1 MYPKIGPV
9 PIYGTLHLLG
19 FVAFFLISRRAANR
33 LALRHRVWIMVSACY
48 ILGMIPGAKYLYHV
62 RRLEFDPMVIFS
74 AKHYIQ
80 GGMWGGLL
88 AYFPLAIAATLML
101 TKNRKAALDLVAVS
115 LPIPWAMG
123 KLGCLFNGCCHGK
136 PCSLPWAITFPE
148 GASAALVG
156 IPVHPTQIY
165 EILLMGLLVLV
176 FNLLQGEQWRG
187 TMLLWF
193 VGIYGFGRAA
203 IATSISVR
211 SLSHSLY
218 ARRRQSSQSACC
230 CSGEDAC
237 QRKRTR
243 LPHPLDKGQNVRPD
257 NDNPEIVCQSAVD
270 AVRLCPGSADGR
282 SGFQSQD

>member
-1 MYPKIGPV
+1 
-9 PIYGTLHLLG
+9 
-19 FVAFFLISRRAANR
+19 
-33 LALRHRVWIMVSACY
+33 
-48 ILGMIPGAKYLYHV
+48 MIPGAKYLYHV

-136 PCSLPWAITFPE
+136 PCSLPWAITFPD

-156 IPVHPTQIY
+156 SPVHPTQIY

-203 IATSISVR
+203 TDVFRGDADRYIYIGPVTLTQLICTAAAVFSIGMLLFWR
-211 SLSHSLY
+211 
-218 ARRRQSSQSACC
+218 
-230 CSGEDAC
+230 G
-237 QRKRTR
+237 R
-243 LPHPLDKGQNVRPD
+243 LPKKEDETAPP
-257 NDNPEIVCQSAVD
+257 A
-270 AVRLCPGSADGR
+270 
-282 SGFQSQD
+282 